1 MHTIEAEAEKE
12 EDEVFLQLKQERTM
26 LTKCSS
32 LTTTK
37 LKLLLEGDEVE
48 DEAVLYLNLVHMQD
62 ERTEALSQLKTL
74 SQQ

>member
-1 MHTIEAEAEKE
+1 MHTIEAEVEKE
-12 EDEVFLQLKQERTM
+12 ENEVFLQLKQERTT
-26 LTKCSS
+26 LTKCLS

-37 LKLLLEGDEVE
+37 LKLLLDDEVE

-62 ERTEALSQLKTL
+62 ERTEALSHLKTL